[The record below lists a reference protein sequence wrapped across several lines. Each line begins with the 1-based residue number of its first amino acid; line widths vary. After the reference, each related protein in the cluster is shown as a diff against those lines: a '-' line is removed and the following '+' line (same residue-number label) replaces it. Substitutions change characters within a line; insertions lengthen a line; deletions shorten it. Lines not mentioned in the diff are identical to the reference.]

1 MKSRWFVVWR
11 IRPCRTWRLQDIV
24 LPADEP
30 DMAQTGSASANF
42 AAKPAYPYQGELRR
56 EVKLLK
62 SLDNFGGTR
71 LAVFGCE
78 CGCPPLSR

>member
-1 MKSRWFVVWR
+1 M
-11 IRPCRTWRLQDIV
+11 P
-24 LPADEP
+24 
-30 DMAQTGSASANF
+30 QTGSASANF
-42 AAKPAYPYQGELRR
+42 SAKPAYPYQGELRR